1 MEVVR
6 QPSCLTGA
14 TQPSSNSLFSW
25 RYIGCGGSVAAIQVK
40 CAFEVSC
47 VVGKVVSL
55 LWLRMRPAESVV
67 QGRTT
72 GYHRELASMRFTE
85 VSHGVVAVL
94 CSCVGVVTGVFHAVY
109 VYGHKILC
117 LVELLCCLYAV
128 LLILRIARITA
139 QRLDRPVWVRHE
151 KHHAMRELLDKVAY

>member
-1 MEVVR
+1 MR
-6 QPSCLTGA
+6 QFSCLTGA
-14 TQPSSNSLFSW
+14 TQPSSNSLFRW
-25 RYIGCGGSVAAIQVK
+25 RYIGCGGSVAGIHV
-40 CAFEVSC
+40 CCSFEVSC

-94 CSCVGVVTGVFHAVY
+94 SSCVGVVTGVFHAVHLC
-109 VYGHKILC
+109 GCKILC
-117 LVELLCCLYAV
+117 LAEYCAACVQSC
-128 LLILRIARITA
+128 LLIFRIARIAA

-151 KHHAMRELLDKVAY
+151 KHHAMREILDKVAY